1 MAGRWHCYHQVQF
14 LSTGTIKRALTG
26 GVERRLSGAET
37 VGAALAGGC
46 VSGLVCAPTELL
58 MIQQQRQGGGLPQTA
73 ARLLRE
79 HGVGSL

>member
-1 MAGRWHCYHQVQF
+1 
-14 LSTGTIKRALTG
+14 
-26 GVERRLSGAET
+26 